1 MGRIVELQAAV
12 DRFLVAAREVEPLA
26 PRTSRLRGTSSLVV
40 SQDERAQVPGET
52 LIKAVE
58 KVLVAPEGGPG
69 LKALLAACISTLRSV
84 IWVLPSLRAH
94 VAWEMMSRK
103 KSAELLLAQHAE
115 VADAPRALKSQLSAI
130 RSSKGQLRKQLV
142 GLEERIMTLSQQL
155 EQAREAEHLAQED
168 AALQARV
175 ASFERNQLDEA
186 HDKLDAAKLKNSWLI
201 HQTIVLNA
209 QVEADSATR
218 LREENALEQETARL
232 NTLRERIASIQREIN
247 DIDELIFSKEE
258 EASRLR
264 KHMRTMRAKAVETKF
279 LNRSASQ
286 RVAVQWKD
294 SISKVQALRS
304 HMTAKGFGDLV
315 SHEAYKE
322 VRRMVDDLASGKVTA
337 ASLHEEAKAELR
349 VSDSLGEMDDASNSL
364 PGPPEQSQ
372 SLELQSLPVGTGNGS
387 GTLSSDSDDF
397 VDLVLGK
404 LSATMPSLDPSL
416 QSDEP
421 PSSPRSLSRSTS
433 RSRLSESRSP
443 PPVDERGET
452 KMYSASLATMR
463 PASGPI
469 LTMPT
474 IRRIGLDRRNS
485 MSIMTKSPS
494 SSSLFPI
501 GSESPPHYSPS
512 SSPTEQSVGSASPE
526 LTLTLDF
533 QTDLELEVDTRKSSP
548 RSPLSPLTPFTP
560 LVAAQSPVSPRTPMF
575 MRPSSSPRRSSVTVQ
590 LRSLD
595 WLLGTIDEIYLL
607 REASAERA
615 KWSLSRAIRTW
626 ARSQA
631 ASRRGAHESEASLWY
646 NVGERRSEHPEISL
660 FEKLGRKRS
669 EVLSVDAITCF
680 LAVRRALVGP
690 EFSSK
695 DREHF
700 DLASASYV
708 HVKHKQPSAPIEA
721 VTEAVVTVAGEHGM
735 DLEESQLDI
744 KLSLAADVIQG
755 HQQSIRVH
763 KALTIFVDQVILAK

>member
-1 MGRIVELQAAV
+1 
-12 DRFLVAAREVEPLA
+12 
-26 PRTSRLRGTSSLVV
+26 
-40 SQDERAQVPGET
+40 
-52 LIKAVE
+52 
-58 KVLVAPEGGPG
+58 
-69 LKALLAACISTLRSV
+69 
-84 IWVLPSLRAH
+84 
-94 VAWEMMSRK
+94 
-103 KSAELLLAQHAE
+103 
-115 VADAPRALKSQLSAI
+115 
-130 RSSKGQLRKQLV
+130 
-142 GLEERIMTLSQQL
+142 
-155 EQAREAEHLAQED
+155 
-168 AALQARV
+168 
-175 ASFERNQLDEA
+175 
-186 HDKLDAAKLKNSWLI
+186 
-201 HQTIVLNA
+201 
-209 QVEADSATR
+209 
-218 LREENALEQETARL
+218 
-232 NTLRERIASIQREIN
+232 
-247 DIDELIFSKEE
+247 
-258 EASRLR
+258 
-264 KHMRTMRAKAVETKF
+264 
-279 LNRSASQ
+279 
-286 RVAVQWKD
+286 
-294 SISKVQALRS
+294 
-304 HMTAKGFGDLV
+304 
-315 SHEAYKE
+315 
-322 VRRMVDDLASGKVTA
+322 
-337 ASLHEEAKAELR
+337 
-349 VSDSLGEMDDASNSL
+349 
-364 PGPPEQSQ
+364 
-372 SLELQSLPVGTGNGS
+372 
-387 GTLSSDSDDF
+387 
-397 VDLVLGK
+397 
-404 LSATMPSLDPSL
+404 
-416 QSDEP
+416 
-421 PSSPRSLSRSTS
+421 
-433 RSRLSESRSP
+433 
-443 PPVDERGET
+443 
-452 KMYSASLATMR
+452 
-463 PASGPI
+463 
-469 LTMPT
+469 
-474 IRRIGLDRRNS
+474 

-494 SSSLFPI
+494 SSSLLPI

-575 MRPSSSPRRSSVTVQ
+575 MRPSSSPRRSSSLAPESPSSSSPSRRKSVTVQ

-669 EVLSVDAITCF
+669 EALSVDAITCF